1 VTGPGP
7 SERVQPLS
15 LGYKPE
21 PIGAVRRVIRA
32 LGFSIDGLKAAW
44 QSEWAFR
51 VDVLVFL
58 VFAPLALW
66 VGHSG
71 VERAL
76 LVGSLFLVLIAEL
89 VNSGIEAVVDRIGPD
104 RHELSKKAKD
114 VGSAIV
120 LIALLNAGAVWG
132 LILATHLF

>member
-1 VTGPGP
+1 M
-7 SERVQPLS
+7 
-15 LGYKPE
+15 
-21 PIGAVRRVIRA
+21 RRVIRA
-32 LGFSIDGLKAAW
+32 LGFSIDGLKATW
-44 QSEWAFR
+44 RTEWAFR
-51 VDVLVFL
+51 VDLVVF
-58 VFAPLALW
+58 VAFAPLALW
-66 VGHSG
+66 LGRSG

-120 LIALLNAGAVWG
+120 LVALVNAGLVWL
-132 LILATHLF
+132 LILVERFL